1 MTLLIDGKPEELAQ
15 FLGLFV
21 NDDDDTTG
29 DDTDTNDTNDTDDDV
44 NKRLAAEFT
53 ELMKRYPAI
62 KDFKIISAK
71 VDDADGEKS

>member
-21 NDDDDTTG
+21 NDDDDT
-29 DDTDTNDTNDTDDDV
+29 DDTNTNDTNNDDV
-44 NKRLAAEFT
+44 NKRLAAEFA
-53 ELMKRYPAI
+53 ELMKRYPCI
-62 KDFKIISAK
+62 KDFKIIGTK